1 MEVEEQGRSTAR
13 RSLGGTSLLD
23 VLDWLGRYL
32 LTRRVSSSSPDEL
45 TDSQCFG
52 FFSTCFT
59 TYSALKSSVEGRV
72 QKAMRGPL
80 PAMRGPLQSVH
91 LQWTT
96 TGKRFKA
103 IELQFRE
110 VPPYDVVG
118 PPSAKAHLSSSL
130 RCARSLVSGEAL
142 RGLQD
147 ELTSLPRFFKWGT
160 SSFNWKS
167 RRNYLFLKKSVPAI
181 QRGIQRG
188 GDGVGEDKWTDVMT
202 SMKEAEDRL
211 QFCTPRL
218 GEQLRDL
225 MLIEADELLGA
236 QGNYQHEDYSF
247 HTDIPNG
254 DGFGKHVLTVN
265 VRGTGTVIIEDV
277 HVPPGGRN
285 GRRPRQ
291 VVNHYVFYLN
301 EGDVWAMPGNHPHGH
316 TRCQCRHGLPRSTI
330 NTACEQG
337 CTACRMSLNFRFG
350 RVDDDLKCQ
359 MYQYF

>member
-23 VLDWLGRYL
+23 ILDVLGRYL
-32 LTRRVSSSSPDEL
+32 LTRRVSS
-45 TDSQCFG
+45 G

-59 TYSALKSSVEGRV
+59 TCSALKRSVEGRV

-80 PAMRGPLQSVH
+80 QNPDAPQSVH

-96 TGKRFKA
+96 TGTRFTA

-118 PPSAKAHLSSSL
+118 PPLAKERLSSSL

-142 RGLQD
+142 KGLQD
-147 ELTSLPRFFKWGT
+147 ELTSLPRVFKWGT
-160 SSFNWKS
+160 SSYNWKS
-167 RRNYLFLKKSVPAI
+167 RRNYLFLKESV
-181 QRGIQRG
+181 RDGIQRG
-188 GDGVGEDKWTDVMT
+188 EDGVGEDIWTDTMT
-202 SMKEAEDRL
+202 AITEAEGRL
-211 QFCTPRL
+211 QFCTPHL
-218 GEQLRDL
+218 GEQLRDR

-247 HTDIPNG
+247 HRDDPDG

-277 HVPPGGRN
+277 HVPPG
-285 GRRPRQ
+285 RRGSRRQ
-291 VVNHYVFYLN
+291 AINHYVLYLN

-359 MYQYF
+359 MYPYF

>member
-23 VLDWLGRYL
+23 ILDVLGRYL
-32 LTRRVSSSSPDEL
+32 LTRRVSS
-45 TDSQCFG
+45 G

-59 TYSALKSSVEGRV
+59 TCSALKRSVEGRV

-80 PAMRGPLQSVH
+80 QIPDAPQSVQ

-96 TGKRFKA
+96 TGTRFTA

-118 PPSAKAHLSSSL
+118 PPLAKERLSSSL

-147 ELTSLPRFFKWGT
+147 ELTRLPRDFKWGT
-160 SSFNWKS
+160 KSYNWKS
-167 RRNYLFLKKSVPAI
+167 RRNYLFLKESV
-181 QRGIQRG
+181 RDGIQRG
-188 GDGVGEDKWTDVMT
+188 EDGVGEDIWTDTMT
-202 SMKEAEDRL
+202 SITEAEGRL
-211 QFCTPRL
+211 QFCTPHL
-218 GEQLRDL
+218 GEQLRDR

-247 HTDIPNG
+247 HRDDPDG

-277 HVPPGGRN
+277 HVPPG
-285 GRRPRQ
+285 RRGSRRQ
-291 VVNHYVFYLN
+291 AINHYVLYLN

-316 TRCQCRHGLPRSTI
+316 TRCQCTHGLTHSTI
-330 NTACEQG
+330 NTACKQG

-359 MYQYF
+359 MNVPTNEDGEHEDGEQAGSSP